1 LKSKVTVQPATEPIT
16 LTEVKDSLRITTTAQ
31 DTFLTQCITDARIY
45 AENYTGRKFITQTIV
60 GYADNFTG
68 NRDNWFTG
76 FRQGSELDLY
86 AKGERKITLDWA
98 PVSSVSQVDT
108 VDIDNTETVYASSNY
123 YLDNYDDD
131 MKPSIQVND
140 NTTIINISLRSQ
152 NAIKVTY
159 IAGYGANASDVPPAI
174 RRGLIMLVGHLYT
187 NRGDCDGDCVTK
199 SGANQ
204 YLDQYKLE
212 SVSISI

>member
-1 LKSKVTVQPATEPIT
+1 MKSKVTSAPASEPIT
-16 LTEVKDSLRITTTAQ
+16 LSEVKYALRITNTAQ

-45 AENYTGRKFITQTIV
+45 AENYTGRKFITQTLV
-60 GYADNFTG
+60 GYTDNFTG
-68 NRDNWFTG
+68 IRDNWFTG
-76 FRQGSELDLY
+76 FREGSELELY
-86 AKGERKITLDWA
+86 AKGERKITMDWA

-108 VDIDNTETVYASSNY
+108 IDVDNTETVYASSNY

-131 MKPSIQVND
+131 MKHRIMVND
-140 NTTIINISLRSQ
+140 NTTILNLSLRSR

-159 IAGYGANASDVPPAI
+159 IAGYGANASDVPSAI

-204 YLDQYKLE
+204 YLDQYKFE